1 MRANRGELFI
11 GTLAF
16 CLVVAT
22 AVFMLVTTPSPAHA
36 DEAEELFRACG
47 DGFSTDDKA
56 RQILNS
62 CNRFIERYSR
72 GADPEQLGGVYV
84 GRGIAKSHFKQY
96 ASAVSDYRRAIELG
110 YPLGYFW
117 LGNAYMSGEGVPK
130 DERRA
135 KEIYKKG
142 CDMGSGFSCYFL
154 DSVELR
160 KLVE

>member
-1 MRANRGELFI
+1 MKFNKGELFN
-11 GTLAF
+11 GTLAT

-22 AVFMLVTTPSPAHA
+22 AVFMLVATPSPAHA
-36 DEAEELFRACG
+36 DEAEELLKVCG

-84 GRGIAKSHFKQY
+84 GRGVAKSHFKQY

-110 YPLGYFW
+110 ELLGYYW
-117 LGNAYMSGEGVPK
+117 LGSAYMSGEGVPK

-135 KEIYKKG
+135 KEIFKKG
-142 CDMGSGFSCYFL
+142 CDMGGTFACIGL
-154 DSVELR
+154 ELR
-160 KLVE
+160 D

>member
-1 MRANRGELFI
+1 MRANRGGLFI
-11 GTLAF
+11 GALAS
-16 CLVVAT
+16 CLIVAT

-36 DEAEELFRACG
+36 DEAEELKSACG
-47 DGFSTDDKA
+47 SGFSTDDEA
-56 RQILNS
+56 RQRLNS

-72 GADPEQLGGVYV
+72 SADPKQLGGVYT
-84 GRGIAKSHFKQY
+84 GRGMAKSRLKQY

-110 YPLGYFW
+110 DRLGYFH

-160 KLVE
+160 KLAE